1 MAKHGELRVQQVYS
15 IVRTVCDNAH
25 GNTAGFYGTVTPH
38 SLYKIFSELDVYG
51 SKFVDCG
58 AGKGIPM
65 GAAMALGA
73 SRVFGFELPENKANK
88 MIFDAALNRMASK
101 LHDQSILHRAHF
113 GLQDIMKVFFIT
125 SFNSFCNI
133 FHNALNC
140 IPFND
145 NFNPLH

>member
-1 MAKHGELRVQQVYS
+1 MANHGELRVQQVYS

-51 SKFVDCG
+51 CNFVDFG

-113 GLQDIMKVFFIT
+113 GLHDIMKVCIT
-125 SFNSFCNI
+125 SFNSFFLI
-133 FHNALNC
+133 FFVMH
-140 IPFND
+140 
-145 NFNPLH
+145 